1 MLKYSS
7 RQVRRRAFTSE
18 HSVIHHSLVALPSI
32 LMNQIQEKIKDL
44 VDVRSNEQ
52 LEDLLADLSQT
63 LSGYYFTDITSDL
76 MSKWI
81 DRVVVMPTGGR
92 NAYALA
98 GYRGVGKSHFLA
110 AFGAILSQPDLRAK
124 LKDSHVFASAERL
137 IRRHYPV
144 VNVRRGTKETLIA
157 ELQAAL
163 AETFE
168 VADSAVGETPAEI
181 IAFASDKAGAGPSV
195 IVIDTD
201 IEREARVSRDDGPLL
216 SEIAKCAENTN
227 VFVAVALDDDVAGAD
242 GRNSGIS
249 QSFTIDYLDHE
260 HLYKIIDANIFP
272 KNNAKRSVI
281 SSIYENFRQVLPSF
295 RWSQQRM
302 SFVYPLH
309 PVVLE
314 VAPFVRLFI
323 QDFAL
328 LAFASQAGAKTINRP
343 ADSLIALDELFDTV
357 EKSLRQSN
365 DLADVFSAYDM
376 LNETIVSKV
385 PVMERLRAKL
395 VLKGLL
401 LLSLDSEGAT
411 ASDIGAA
418 MLIFDEKDPAAAV
431 GFVEGLLEKFVSCS
445 EGRLWRMERE
455 GRAVKYGFNLSGKEH
470 FNTALSEAVQ
480 TVPNSVIPQLL
491 KRLTH
496 DRYADC
502 EFVRNDDGVEIA
514 DTIIEWRG
522 GIRHGRLIWNV
533 GFGKEH
539 ASNGAGLNEWEIL
552 IDFEGSNTGNS
563 MPSIRWK
570 PDALKPEEF
579 DTLKRYH
586 ALMSRED
593 LQQSFRDE
601 VRTAIQ
607 TYTIAIEK
615 LWERKFLQY
624 GTLVVDEAELNFT
637 PAALSGHN
645 LSEVLGEMLA
655 PHMES
660 QFPEHP
666 VFGGRLDLSIVD
678 ELSTGLFSTRGSI
691 PPDVKKLA
699 EDFAVPLGLA
709 EVVDNS
715 VEVKPVESLL
725 GLHSVSALMEMV
737 ATTEGPIRTEAI
749 QARLGSRPLGLTF
762 ESQCLIMTA
771 LVARGVVEFIT
782 KNGDRIGS
790 RSLDLKLV
798 WDDVAGIAMPG
809 HSEHSDDQLVKWAV
823 LLTGNDKLKSMSSD
837 PDRQV
842 VRQSLCDWLDEWQKR
857 KFLERLESIPDDV
870 LTTEIWHLGARIKKS
885 FGAAADAVYNSVSG
899 GGDLDNALRTV
910 KESFS
915 ASEDEFIARSLDVE
929 TLESLLNVIPV
940 ATGVRTG
947 VAVYDSTGDSA
958 LENFRR
964 KLASSVSGKTSAASL
979 LTIKDIDSRWNE
991 FRENHVQFITSH
1003 HETSSRSHEFR
1014 DRANEILD
1022 SHIWWVYE
1030 NLCDVDEFP
1039 TRFKRIC
1046 REILRE
1052 LRKCNCTNSLV
1063 LESTMPAF
1071 CPSCGYSGKSDR
1083 VRRQLCLRLW
1093 ETINQ
1098 ALVAYDHVLSRIQ
1111 NDVVEAS
1118 TEFAA
1123 LSRNETIAEGAL
1135 AVGEKLRHGISVADY
1150 SENELKVLILI
1161 LRKMRVSSNSHAVV
1175 EEALTPVIT
1184 GEEIVDD
1191 AVVSIST

>member
-1 MLKYSS
+1 MRAAGLSTRLQLPDFQNSS
-7 RQVRRRAFTSE
+7 
-18 HSVIHHSLVALPSI
+18 LPNGISAI
-32 LMNQIQEKIKDL
+32 SMNKIQEKIKDL

-52 LEDLLADLSQT
+52 LEDLLADLGQT

-81 DRVVVMPTGGR
+81 DRVVVMPTGSR

-144 VNVRRGTKETLIA
+144 VNVRRGTKETFIEELRAAMA
-157 ELQAAL
+157 EAFEVDISTVGQAPADIVAL
-163 AETFE
+163 A
-168 VADSAVGETPAEI
+168 AE
-181 IAFASDKAGAGPSV
+181 KGGAGPSV
-195 IVIDTD
+195 LVIDTD
-201 IEREARVSRDDGPLL
+201 IEREARVSRDDGAVL
-216 SEIAKCAENTN
+216 SELAKCAENTN
-227 VFVAVALDDDVAGAD
+227 VFIAVALDDDVAGAD
-242 GRNSGIS
+242 GRNSGIA
-249 QSFTIDYLDHE
+249 QNFTIDYLDHE

-272 KNNAKRSVI
+272 KNNAKRAVI
-281 SSIYENFRQVLPSF
+281 TAIYENCRQVLPSF

-309 PVVLE
+309 PVILE

-328 LAFASQAGAKTINRP
+328 LAFASQAGAKTLNRP

-357 EKSLRQSN
+357 EKSLRESK
-365 DLADVFSAYDM
+365 DLGDVFSSYDK
-376 LNETIVSKV
+376 LNESIISKV

-411 ASDIGAA
+411 ASDIAAA
-418 MLIFDEKDPAAAV
+418 MLIFDEKDPLAATV
-431 GFVEGLLEKFVSCS
+431 FVEALLEKFIDGS
-445 EGRLWRMERE
+445 EGQLWKMERE
-455 GRAVKYGFNLSGKEH
+455 GRAAKYGFNLSGKEH

-480 TVPNSVIPQLL
+480 IVPDSVIPQLL
-491 KRLTH
+491 KRLTQ

-502 EFVRNDDGVEIA
+502 EFVKNDEGIEIA
-514 DTIIEWRG
+514 DTVIEWRG
-522 GIRHGRLIWNV
+522 GIRHGRLIWKI
-533 GFGKEH
+533 GFGSEQSSSKTAN
-539 ASNGAGLNEWEIL
+539 ASEWEIL
-552 IDFEGSNTGNS
+552 VDFDGSNAGES
-563 MPSIRWK
+563 MPFIRWK

-607 TYTIAIEK
+607 TYTIALEK

-624 GTLVVDEAELNFT
+624 GTLLIDGTEKSFT
-637 PAALSGHN
+637 PTALSGHN

-655 PHMES
+655 PHMEA

-678 ELSTGLFSTRGSI
+678 ELSTGLFSSRGSI
-691 PPDVKKLA
+691 PPDVRKLA
-699 EDFAVPLGLA
+699 ENFAVPLGLA
-709 EVVDNS
+709 ELTENS
-715 VEVKPVESLL
+715 VEVKPVEGLL

-737 ATTEGPIRTEAI
+737 ATTDGPLRTSDI
-749 QARLGSRPLGLTF
+749 HARLGSRPLGLTF
-762 ESQCLIMTA
+762 ESQCLIMAA
-771 LVARGVVEFIT
+771 LVARGVVEFVT

-823 LLTGNDKLKSMSSD
+823 LLTGNDKLNSISSEAA
-837 PDRQV
+837 RQLV
-842 VRQSLCDWLDEWQKR
+842 HQSLSKWLEEWR
-857 KFLERLESIPDDV
+857 NRRFLELLESVSDDL
-870 LTTEIWHLGARIKKS
+870 LTTELWHIGARIKKS
-885 FGAAADAVYNSVSG
+885 FAAAAEAVYDHVSSG
-899 GGDLDNALRTV
+899 TDLESALRSV

-915 ASEDEFIARSLDVE
+915 GSEDEFASRSLDLE
-929 TLESLLNVIPV
+929 TLESLLNVIPL
-940 ATGVRTG
+940 ARDVRSG
-947 VAVYDSTGDSA
+947 IAVYEPTDDSP
-958 LENFRR
+958 LEKSRR
-964 KLASSVSGKTSAASL
+964 SLVNSISGKTSAASL
-979 LTIKDIDSRWNE
+979 LTIREIDLRWNE
-991 FRENHVQFITSH
+991 FRDAHDQVIRNR
-1003 HETSSRSHEFR
+1003 HEASSRSHEFR
-1014 DRANEILD
+1014 DRANEILE

-1030 NLCDVDEFP
+1030 NLSDVDEFP

-1046 REILRE
+1046 RDILRE
-1052 LRKCNCTNSLV
+1052 LRKCNCTNAV
-1063 LESTMPAF
+1063 VTESRTPAF
-1071 CPSCGYSGKSDR
+1071 CPSCAYSGKTDR

-1098 ALVAYDHVLSRIQ
+1098 ALVAYDHVLGRIQ
-1111 NDVVEAS
+1111 SDVIEAS

-1123 LSRNETIAEGAL
+1123 SSSDELIAEGAL
-1135 AVGEKLRHGISVADY
+1135 SVGEKLRHGVSVADY

-1161 LRKMRVSSNSHAVV
+1161 LRKMRLSVASQPIV
-1175 EEALTPVIT
+1175 EESLPPVIT

-1191 AVVSIST
+1191 AVVSISN